1 MNQGGNLLTTKFIEQ
16 RFWIECRKTKTK
28 VNTKANQSKGKYYD
42 EPIGEENLG

>member
-1 MNQGGNLLTTKFIEQ
+1 MKQLDWT
-16 RFWIECRKTKTK
+16 ECRKTKTK